1 MWVFVVAVAD
11 ITVVI
16 VVDVI
21 VVVAGIAVGVDH
33 SGAAVASV
41 YVGVREH
48 TLLL

>member
-1 MWVFVVAVAD
+1 MLWVFVVAD

-33 SGAAVASV
+33 SSAAVASV